1 MLCDHQLVS
10 SPRHPRHDT
19 RHDTRL
25 FEVREA
31 FKCTVL
37 LGFSAHISAYIA
49 KKTPRRPGVSRG
61 GLPALP
67 AEGLRACASPVAV
80 PATDAGPLV
89 NAG

>member
-1 MLCDHQLVS
+1 MIS
-10 SPRHPRHDT
+10 SFLLQDIP

-31 FKCTVL
+31 VKRTL
-37 LGFSAHISAYIA
+37 SLGFRAYISAYIA
-49 KKTPRRPGVSRG
+49 KKK
-61 GLPALP
+61 
-67 AEGLRACASPVAV
+67 